1 MKATFGKIGAG
12 ISAMKNSKSST
23 PSRSTSTNNT
33 NKKEKTPDISR
44 PFNFKHKTKKSFVE
58 GLKLQLKKQ
67 TDTQKRLGSRL
78 DKLVNELQN
87 LWLQD
92 VTCEEK
98 KKKAHCTSLTFDED
112 EFDAD
117 LEKVS
122 DKEEDKEEEEEKEVE
137 VDTSTRNAERET
149 AVLQSIAEMGMIRDV
164 LLGRIQEEDCNWMMG
179 ATEDSS
185 DNQTTSTSPRSF
197 VDNI

>member
-1 MKATFGKIGAG
+1 
-12 ISAMKNSKSST
+12 MKNSKSST

-92 VTCEEK
+92 VSCEEKKTTK

-112 EFDAD
+112 EFEAGV
-117 LEKVS
+117 EKIS
-122 DKEEDKEEEEEKEVE
+122 GKEEEEEEEEEEEKEVE
-137 VDTSTRNAERET
+137 VDTNTRNAERNCST
-149 AVLQSIAEMGMIRDV
+149 AIDCRD
-164 LLGRIQEEDCNWMMG
+164 GY
-179 ATEDSS
+179 DS
-185 DNQTTSTSPRSF
+185 
-197 VDNI
+197 

>member
-1 MKATFGKIGAG
+1 MKT
-12 ISAMKNSKSST
+12 SKPST
-23 PSRSTSTNNT
+23 PSRSTPTN
-33 NKKEKTPDISR
+33 KEKTPDISR
-44 PFNFKHKTKKSFVE
+44 PFNFKHKTKKTFVE
-58 GLKLQLKKQ
+58 GLKIQLKKQ

-92 VTCEEK
+92 VSCEEKTK

-112 EFDAD
+112 EFDAA

-122 DKEEDKEEEEEKEVE
+122 GKEEEEEDEEEEEEKEVE

-185 DNQTTSTSPRSF
+185 SSDNQQTMSTPPRSF